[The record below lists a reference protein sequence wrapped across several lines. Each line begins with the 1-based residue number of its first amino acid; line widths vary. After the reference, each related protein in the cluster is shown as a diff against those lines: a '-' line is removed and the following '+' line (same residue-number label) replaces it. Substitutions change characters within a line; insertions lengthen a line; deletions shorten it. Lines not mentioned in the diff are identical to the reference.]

1 MSPVSDV
8 IIAALISAALAAAAS
23 ITVAVIQH
31 RKSVALIEYRLQQ
44 LEKKVDVHNNVIERT
59 YKLEQHAA
67 VMDEK
72 IKVVDNRIDD
82 LEDSQT

>member
-1 MSPVSDV
+1 MSDV

-44 LEKKVDVHNNVIERT
+44 LEKKVDIHNNVIERT
-59 YKLEQHAA
+59 YKLEEHVA
-67 VMDEK
+67 VSEERFRSFND
-72 IKVVDNRIDD
+72 RIED
-82 LEDSQT
+82 LEKSRS

>member
-1 MSPVSDV
+1 MSDV

-59 YKLEQHAA
+59 YKLEQHVA
-67 VMDEK
+67 VSEERFKSFND
-72 IKVVDNRIDD
+72 RIED
-82 LEDSQT
+82 LEKSHS

>member
-1 MSPVSDV
+1 MSDV

-44 LEKKVDVHNNVIERT
+44 LEKKVDIHNNVIERT
-59 YKLEQHAA
+59 YKLEEHVA
-67 VMDEK
+67 VAEERFKSFND
-72 IKVVDNRIDD
+72 RIED
-82 LEDSQT
+82 LEKSRS

>member
-1 MSPVSDV
+1 MSDV

-44 LEKKVDVHNNVIERT
+44 LEKKVDIHNNVIERT
-59 YKLEQHAA
+59 YKLEEHVA
-67 VMDEK
+67 VSDERFRSFN
-72 IKVVDNRIDD
+72 DRIED
-82 LEDSQT
+82 LEKSRS